1 MSIGEPAGS
10 LPQRPAPVPYPSLR
24 IVLSRKEVDLPVAER
39 AVADV
44 D

>member
-1 MSIGEPAGS
+1 MSIGEPAGL
-10 LPQRPAPVPYPSLR
+10 LPQRLAPVRYPSLC
-24 IVLSRKEVDLPVAER
+24 IVLSREEVDLPVAER

>member
-10 LPQRPAPVPYPSLR
+10 LTQRSAPVRYPGLR
-24 IVLSRKEVDLPVAER
+24 IVLSRAEVDLPAAER

-44 D
+44 A